1 MLRIILFIVVNGLSG
16 AVQAL
21 AASHGVILQ
30 YHHVATDTPAIT
42 SVTPALFRQ
51 QMTFLRDNGFAVWP
65 LPRLVEHLQADK
77 PVPDGVVVITF
88 DDAYRNIHDNAAP
101 ILREFGFPF
110 TVFVSTEFVANRQ
123 RGYMTWDDLS
133 ALQKLGGTL
142 ANHTH
147 RHPHLLRRL
156 EGESESAWKARIQSE
171 ITTAEQL
178 LQAHVGDHP
187 RYLAYPYGEA
197 NEAVIAMVQQL
208 GYIGF
213 GQQSGAVDK
222 AALASGMAP
231 RFPFNMHYA
240 DMTEFQHKASS
251 VPLPVLQLESS
262 PMLWEKAGVPLL
274 RLQLAEQVQ
283 QLSCFASGQGAIKV
297 IRQNDNWFEVRANG
311 PIPVGRSRY
320 NCTAALPAADS
331 GLALKPRFYWL
342 SRQWIRKRDDGSW
355 YPEP

>member
-30 YHHVATDTPAIT
+30 YHHVDTDTPAIT
-42 SVTPALFRQ
+42 SVSPALFRQ
-51 QMTFLRDNGFAVWP
+51 QMTFLQDNGFVVWP
-65 LPRLVEHLQADK
+65 LSRLVEHLLADK
-77 PVPDGVVVITF
+77 SVPDGVVAITF
-88 DDAYRNIHDNAAP
+88 DDAYRSIHDNAAP

-123 RGYMTWDDLS
+123 RGYMTWDDLKVLRRQG
-133 ALQKLGGTL
+133 AIL

-147 RHPHLLRRL
+147 RHPHLLRRM
-156 EGESESAWKARIQSE
+156 EGESESAWQARIQSE
-171 ITTAEQL
+171 ITMAEQL

-197 NEAVIAMVQQL
+197 DESVIALVQQM

-213 GQQSGAVDK
+213 GQQSGAVNK
-222 AALASGMAP
+222 AALLSGMAP

-262 PMLWEKAGVPLL
+262 PMLWETAGVPVL
-274 RLQLAEQVQ
+274 RLQLAKLVQ
-283 QLSCFASGQGAIKV
+283 RLHCYASGQGAIKV
-297 IRQNDNWFEVRANG
+297 TPQDDNWFEVRANE

-320 NCTAALPAADS
+320 NCTAPMSAGASD
-331 GLALKPRFYWL
+331 LALTPRFYWF
-342 SRQWIRKRDDGSW
+342 SYQWIRKRDDGSW